1 MEQLEEKQSELR
13 REVVGL
19 KEVLNQVTLQ
29 KEVLEEETT
38 SLSLALTKVGPLETP
53 IVTLQTLHTHTK
65 QYNYYYQYQRSSVCY
80 L

>member
-1 MEQLEEKQSELR
+1 MEEKQSELR

-53 IVTLQTLHTHTK
+53 IVTLQTLHTHTH
-65 QYNYYYQYQRSSVCY
+65 QTIQ
-80 L
+80 LLLPLPAF